1 MPVLVLGLGCGTV
14 SEPGT
19 SPPDPGVATGGPV
32 REIDRVLETLLAP
45 PMVQTAPGFS
55 ATVLVPPGELYDPL
69 TMISRG
75 DVVWVND
82 DGGTGPHG
90 RIWEID
96 REGHVSV
103 AVEAERMNAS
113 TGFDVA
119 PPGFGD
125 HGGRIFTLSQQ
136 EFYGPGVR
144 RNHVIEVV
152 DPEGTAHAETF
163 CELPTHG
170 SVGDGIAGAGL
181 EARFGPPDTP
191 FANRFFSVTILNNT
205 VYQTTA
211 DRTCTPFATFD
222 RQVWGI
228 AFTSD
233 GSRMLATLKGG
244 GPLMSGA
251 AASAADANQGAIV
264 AVNPDGVIDP
274 VPVLSTPRRPTDV
287 EVAPDDFG
295 EYAGQIFYTDWES
308 DSSAPLDARLS
319 GESTLYRIDAD
330 GDPHLVASG
339 FVRPAGILF
348 VDGSIWV
355 SNINRDRVDM
365 PEGSIIR
372 LNVD

>member
-1 MPVLVLGLGCGTV
+1 
-14 SEPGT
+14 
-19 SPPDPGVATGGPV
+19 
-32 REIDRVLETLLAP
+32 
-45 PMVQTAPGFS
+45 
-55 ATVLVPPGELYDPL
+55 
-69 TMISRG
+69 
-75 DVVWVND
+75 
-82 DGGTGPHG
+82 
-90 RIWEID
+90 
-96 REGHVSV
+96 
-103 AVEAERMNAS
+103 
-113 TGFDVA
+113 
-119 PPGFGD
+119 
-125 HGGRIFTLSQQ
+125 
-136 EFYGPGVR
+136 
-144 RNHVIEVV
+144 
-152 DPEGTAHAETF
+152 
-163 CELPTHG
+163 
-170 SVGDGIAGAGL
+170 
-181 EARFGPPDTP
+181 
-191 FANRFFSVTILNNT
+191 
-205 VYQTTA
+205 
-211 DRTCTPFATFD
+211 
-222 RQVWGI
+222 
-228 AFTSD
+228 
-233 GSRMLATLKGG
+233 MLATLKGG